1 MKLRESLFAKL
12 LAVALI
18 LVLSVLVGFGA
29 YFSVNL
35 LMYKEVYK
43 DSYVETAA
51 CEQQMKNS
59 AYDVSEY
66 FRLTLLSQ
74 KQELTYEQQ
83 NELESLQESVG
94 LNDKGNFVWQIFSGA
109 GMTVLS
115 NIADDGVDLTQLTN
129 GQFGRYNFNLQETV
143 TEATGNSITTTT
155 RYRIQYGLR
164 EKLPYKDAYSK
175 ASAEFQYSKR
185 WLAPVVILSC
195 TGILAILVLYCFLAA
210 AAGHKAG
217 EESIVLNPFDRI
229 WTEIPILLFV
239 ILLFMGIL
247 FVSEGRS
254 GWILFVVAMF
264 GIWAVTFGLSLVRR
278 AKAGMLNKT
287 SFFHLIVRGFRAL
300 TRHTTIFF
308 RTVCVMGAF
317 TVAQLILFLS
327 SSGIGVLFLLMMNIS
342 IGVVAVWTAVQY
354 EKIRKATERM
364 AAGDLEQTIDVG
376 SVPIFSKMARN
387 LNSTQSAIQIAVQK
401 ATRSE
406 RMKTELITNVS
417 HDIKTPLTSII
428 SYVGLLKSTSIADP
442 TALEYIDVL
451 EKKSKRLGQLMADLV
466 EASKVTSGNITVNLE
481 PLNINELIK
490 QAGGEFE
497 ARLEER
503 HIQLLCRLPEEPVTV
518 VADGRHMWRVLDNL
532 FGNAVKYALDNTRV
546 YVDLL
551 DTENEA
557 LISIK
562 NISREALGIQP
573 DELTERFVRGD
584 SSRYTEGSGL
594 GLSIAKSL
602 MELQQGTMNIQIDG
616 DLFKVVLCLRKA
628 PTPPPPSDPPVV
640 MSPA

>member
-12 LAVALI
+12 SAVAL
-18 LVLSVLVGFGA
+18 VMALSVLVGFGA
-29 YFSVNL
+29 YFSAKL
-35 LMYKEVYK
+35 LTRQEVYK
-43 DSYVETAA
+43 DTYIETQA
-51 CEQQMKNS
+51 CERQMKDS

-66 FRLTLLSQ
+66 FSLKLLSA

-83 NELESLQESVG
+83 TEFDTLRESIGPET
-94 LNDKGNFVWQIFSGA
+94 KGNFVWQIMDEA
-109 GMTVLS
+109 GGVVLS
-115 NIADDGVDLTQLTN
+115 NTEDDGVALSQLTN
-129 GQFGRYNFNLQETV
+129 GNYRHQSFNLKDT
-143 TEATGNSITTTT
+143 TINADGSTTTTIT

-164 EKLPYKDAYSK
+164 DKLPYKDAYSM
-175 ASAEFQYSKR
+175 ASSDFQYSKR
-185 WLAPVVILSC
+185 WLTPVIVLS
-195 TGILAILVLYCFLAA
+195 GAGLIAVLLLYGFLAA

-217 EESIVLNPFDRI
+217 EERVVLNPFDKI
-229 WTEIPILLFV
+229 WTEIPIALFF
-239 ILLFMGIL
+239 ILSFTAI
-247 FVSEGRS
+247 FFAAEGR
-254 GWILFVVAMF
+254 GWLLFVVALL
-264 GIWAVTFGLSLVRR
+264 GIWAVTFGLSLIRR
-278 AKAGMLNKT
+278 AKAGMLYKT
-287 SFFHLIVRGFRAL
+287 SFIHLIVRGFQAFS
-300 TRHTTIFF
+300 RHTTIFF
-308 RTVCVMGAF
+308 RMVCLVGAF
-317 TVAQLILFLS
+317 TIVQMLLFLS
-327 SSGIGVLFLLMMNIS
+327 SNAVAILFLLMMNIS
-342 IGVVAVWTAVQY
+342 IGVAGVWTAVQY
-354 EKIRKATERM
+354 EKVRKATDRM
-364 AAGDLEQTIDVG
+364 AAGDLEQTIDVQT
-376 SVPIFSKMARN
+376 VPIFSKMARN
-387 LNSTQSAIQIAVQK
+387 LNSTQSAIQIAVQN

-428 SYVGLLKSTSIADP
+428 SYVGLLKSTSIDDP

-451 EKKSKRLGQLMADLV
+451 EKKSKRLAQLMADLV

-481 PLNINELIK
+481 PLNISELIK

-497 ARLEER
+497 SRLEER
-503 HIQLLCRLPEEPVTV
+503 HIQLFCRLPELPVFV

-532 FGNAVKYALDNTRV
+532 FGNTVKYALDNTRV

-573 DELTERFVRGD
+573 DELMERFVRGD

-602 MELQQGTMNIQIDG
+602 MELQQGSMNIQIDG

-628 PTPPPPSDPPVV
+628 PPVPPPAEPPVV